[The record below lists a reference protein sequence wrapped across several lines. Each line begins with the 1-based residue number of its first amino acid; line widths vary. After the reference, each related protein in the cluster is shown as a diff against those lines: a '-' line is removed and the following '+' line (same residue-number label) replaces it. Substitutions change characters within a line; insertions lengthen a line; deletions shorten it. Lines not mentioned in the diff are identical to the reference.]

1 MSIDLQTSHATN
13 LFMEKLRHRYPAV
26 DAVLFGSRARGDF
39 HAESDADIA
48 VVLPGVLA
56 SRSAAAGVMADM
68 AFDVLLETGVLISA
82 QGNPSRGYPSVTET
96 VMTCLRTQ
104 LEIAGQHYRN
114 KNLADAKVL
123 A

>member
-1 MSIDLQTSHATN
+1 MNHVNRPANI
-13 LFMEKLRHRYPAV
+13 FMEKLRHRYPAV

-82 QGNPSRGYPSVTET
+82 LPMSESEFSAPATFGKPDLVKAIHREGIR
-96 VMTCLRTQ
+96 L
-104 LEIAGQHYRN
+104 
-114 KNLADAKVL
+114 
-123 A
+123 